1 MTTQEW
7 AAPDQWVTPTLPIGP
22 RPAWVKSLGRYGR
35 AAYEWN
41 RRYPA
46 ILLPEQYYLDLQIWV
61 ETEVQALMEDWNRMD
76 PESEEWWEKFGYV
89 QELVTDHPMELRIL
103 AEPSVCRR
111 LVFQPTTEGCSE
123 PLGGRWVSEAD
134 RGLVLNTGPQDEDHE
149 IQTLIWKAANI
160 VADLIQMWEQDET
173 LESGLEWFMPTAGEV
188 VLAAVN
194 NDSRMLKEGLRIEQY
209 PD

>member
-7 AAPDQWVTPTLPIGP
+7 VAPDQWITPTLPIGP
-22 RPAWVKSLGRYGR
+22 RPAWVQSLGRYGR

-76 PESEEWWEKFGYV
+76 PESEEWWEKFGDA
-89 QELVTDHPMELRIL
+89 QELVTDHPLELRIL

-111 LVFQPTTEGCSE
+111 LVFQPTTEGLRE

-134 RGLVLNTGPQDEDHE
+134 RGMALNTGPQNEDHE
-149 IQTLIWKAANI
+149 IRTLIWKASNI

-188 VLAAVN
+188 VLNAIN
-194 NDSRMLKEGLRIEQY
+194 NDPRMLKESLKIQQY